1 MSARRLAGVLVL
13 GTVVSLTLLPGAPAG
28 SDPGSA
34 PAAEAAVTAAGR
46 DDYRETKT
54 VTRVIEDAQ
63 GNEQVVAA
71 YDMTVQA
78 TGLTDLRGRE
88 RVELSWSG
96 APPSG
101 GRASNPYGED
111 GMLQEYPVVVL
122 QCRGTDDPG
131 APKGQRVSPET
142 CWTSSVTQ
150 RSQPLRSLGEAT
162 WTVDRYAD
170 EADRQPTS
178 GMDPFPDAACPN
190 QNAPGFYTHITPFIP
205 RKGDPFPSCTAES
218 MAPEAAVDSA
228 FPPSEL
234 AAFTDTEGNGSTHF
248 EVRTTVENES
258 LGCSEKVRCTIV
270 VVPIVGIS
278 CDQPSEPMT
287 PADRACRQYGNFAPG
302 SSNFAKDGVD
312 QAVSPSLWW
321 AESNWRNRFSIPITF
336 GLPPDACDVLDPRP
350 PTGFYGSE
358 LMAQAALQW
367 APAYCLDKKRFK
379 FQLNQMPD
387 AAGWNLME
395 TGGGPAA
402 FVSSKHKQ
410 EGSDPVGY
418 APTAV
423 TGFSVGYIIDRPG
436 NAGEF
441 TDLRLNARLLAKLLT
456 QSYLGSA
463 LGEGHPG
470 IGENPW
476 ALMTDPE
483 FVELNPGLTT
493 NPQEAGAALMS
504 LSNSSDIIAQVTE
517 YIAQDRDAMAFVNG
531 KPDPWGMKV
540 NPSYKG
546 IELPRAEWP
555 LLDTYVPETEDPCR
569 QQNEAVYF
577 SQIAA
582 PVTTLRKIS
591 EALIDAWPYVQTRCD
606 IDAGTGDFKLGR
618 IDRQAFGSRFLL
630 GIVSLGDAER
640 YGLHQAALETSGGRY
655 VAPSQEAMAAS
666 VRLAEQKKKYGPFSL
681 PQDELVDAGNAYPGT
696 MVVYTAARLQNL
708 EQAQADQVAAFIRIA
723 TSEGQRAGR
732 GNGEL
737 PDGYL
742 PIRRTGVTADLWRAA
757 QETADAIEAQRVPEE
772 EDEEDSEDDGGADP
786 TAPVVPETGVPED
799 SETPSEDPS
808 DGALPEQAE
817 TVPTA
822 ATQAESSGM
831 GKSLLPILMVVGL
844 LAGVSSVVSRF
855 VGSGRS

>member
-1 MSARRLAGVLVL
+1 MTTRRAAALLAVSAV
-13 GTVVSLTLLPGAPAG
+13 TLLALLPVTSAG
-28 SDPGSA
+28 SELQGASGALVA
-34 PAAEAAVTAAGR
+34 PDR
-46 DDYRETKT
+46 DTYRETKSI
-54 VTRVIEDAQ
+54 TRVIEDAQ
-63 GNEQVVAA
+63 GNEQVVAT
-71 YDMTVQA
+71 YDMSVRA

-88 RVELSWSG
+88 RVEISWSG

-111 GMLQEYPVVVL
+111 GMLQEYPVVIL
-122 QCRGTDDPG
+122 QCRGTDDPDLP
-131 APKGQRVSPET
+131 AARQVSPET
-142 CWTSSVTQ
+142 CWSSSVVQ

-178 GMDPFPDAACPN
+178 GMDPFPSDVCPN
-190 QNAPGFYTHITPFIP
+190 QSAPGFYTHITPFIP
-205 RKGDPFPSCTAES
+205 RKGDPFPSCTAET
-218 MAPEAAVDSA
+218 MPPEAAIDSA
-228 FPPSEL
+228 FPPAEL
-234 AAFTDTEGNGSTHF
+234 AAFTDIDGNGSTQF
-248 EVRTTVENES
+248 EVRTRVENES
-258 LGCSEKVRCTIV
+258 LGCSEKVGCTIV

-287 PADRACRQYGNFAPG
+287 SADRACRQHGNFAPG
-302 SSNFAKDGVD
+302 SSNYAKDGVD

-336 GLPPDACDVLDPRP
+336 GLPPDACEVLDQRP

-367 APAYCLDKKRFK
+367 APAYCLDEKRFK

-423 TGFSVGYIIDRPG
+423 TGFSVGYIVDRPDNG
-436 NAGEF
+436 GEF

-470 IGENPW
+470 IGDNPW
-476 ALMTDPE
+476 AIMTDPE

-517 YIAQDRDAMAFVNG
+517 YIAQDRDAMAFVSG

-540 NPSYKG
+540 NPAYKG
-546 IELPRAEWP
+546 IKLPRDEWP
-555 LLDTYVPETEDPCR
+555 LLDEYVPTTEDPCR

-577 SQIAA
+577 TQLAA
-582 PVTTLRKIS
+582 PVTTLRKIAD
-591 EALIDAWPYVQTRCD
+591 ALIDAWPYVQTRCD
-606 IDAGTGDFKLGR
+606 IDTGTGDFKLGR
-618 IDRQAFGSRFLL
+618 IDRQSFGSRFLL

-640 YGLHQAALETSGGRY
+640 YGLHQAALETSGGQY
-655 VAPSQEAMAAS
+655 VEPSGDAMAAAI
-666 VRLAEQKKKYGPFSL
+666 RLAEQKKTYGPFIL
-681 PQDELVDAGNAYPGT
+681 TQEELVRAKNAYPGT
-696 MVVYTAARLQNL
+696 MIVYTAARLQNL
-708 EQAQADQVAAFIRIA
+708 EQEQADQVASFVRIA
-723 TSEGQRAGR
+723 TREGQRVGR

-757 QETADAIEAQRVPEE
+757 QETADAIEAQAEPPD
-772 EDEEDSEDDGGADP
+772 EDEGEDPEDGDP
-786 TAPVVPETGVPED
+786 TTPAVPETGLPED
-799 SETPSEDPS
+799 TETPGEDPS
-808 DGALPEQAE
+808 DGAQPDEVE
-817 TVPTA
+817 TTPTA

-831 GKSLLPILMVVGL
+831 GKSLLPVLMIIGL
-844 LAGVSSVVSRF
+844 LAAASSIVSRF
-855 VGSGRS
+855 VGAGRP